1 MKTIKK
7 NWESKQKVNIK
18 TYLKKKKT
26 KRESMEKTD
35 VIICLRMSE
44 EKEQK
49 VKEYQ
54 KNYREAKEFL
64 IVNKIVS

>member
-1 MKTIKK
+1 MKTRKK

>member
-1 MKTIKK
+1 MTTIKK